1 MSRGDPEGNAVF
13 PGTDGIR
20 GRRVF
25 GAADLTERLRALT
38 GGDKHGTQ
46 VERVPQ
52 WTPVRMRRTGHRRR
66 EHVREV
72 PLPRSLAAPQASPQ
86 FRRINRRAG
95 SRQTR
100 AKGGDDIDRNNLSGT
115 DTGRGSI
122 PP

>member
-1 MSRGDPEGNAVF
+1 MSRGGPEGNAVF

-25 GAADLTERLRALT
+25 GAADLTERLRVLT
-38 GGDKHGTQ
+38 GGDEHGTQ

-52 WTPVRMRRTGHRRR
+52 WTPVRVWSADRSRR

-72 PLPRSLAAPQASPQ
+72 PIPGALDAP
-86 FRRINRRAG
+86 
-95 SRQTR
+95 
-100 AKGGDDIDRNNLSGT
+100 DIALRPVKLLEPEK
-115 DTGRGSI
+115 